1 MLMEGDQ
8 AMPAPLKQYLLA
20 SDFDQTLS
28 FKDSGM
34 VLAELLGI
42 AGFEQRVAGLAR
54 SNLVQQGGELAYLIS
69 HDPQFRGVRREHLL
83 EAGRRVR
90 LKSAIPAL
98 VDFMKRGIDGYRF
111 SFFVISAAPREIVI
125 AALDGVIPPEHIYGT
140 ELEFDAR
147 SGEVR
152 AIKRVPAGYG
162 KVAVIEELAQRLDIA
177 PDRIIYVGDGS
188 SDVHVM
194 LHVNNHD
201 GFTIA
206 VSENKQL
213 ARIARSTLQHHGA
226 HSRSTSSLASRR
238 HSELVRVLRVEP
250 ERVGKRSNGSRKN
263 LRNNIPGR
271 SRAGRRGMNHLAIE
285 CLGWSATAVFV
296 ASYFFDRQS
305 LLRRVQMIGALLW
318 MTYGILIHATPVI
331 FANILVFAAAAW
343 TAVRATRSNG

>member
-1 MLMEGDQ
+1 MTET
-8 AMPAPLKQYLLA
+8 APRHYLLA

-28 FKDSGM
+28 FNDSGL
-34 VLAELLGI
+34 VLSELLGI
-42 AGFEQRVAGLAR
+42 SGFENRVAGLAR
-54 SNLVQQGGELAYLIS
+54 SNLVQQGGELAYLIR
-69 HDPQFRGVRREHLL
+69 HDPEFRGVRREHLI

-98 VDFMKRGIDGYRF
+98 ADFMERGTEGYRF
-111 SFFVISAAPREIVI
+111 SFFIISAAPREIVI
-125 AALDGVIPPEHIYGT
+125 SALDGVIPPEHIYGT
-140 ELEFDAR
+140 ELDFDSH

-213 ARIARSTLQHHGA
+213 ARIARSTVLSDNSFSIMVPILDQLLHWQTGDIRTLFE
-226 HSRSTSSLASRR
+226 SYGMTLDGWEKERTD
-238 HSELVRVLRVEP
+238 RV
-250 ERVGKRSNGSRKN
+250 
-263 LRNNIPGR
+263 
-271 SRAGRRGMNHLAIE
+271 
-285 CLGWSATAVFV
+285 T
-296 ASYFFDRQS
+296 
-305 LLRRVQMIGALLW
+305 IGEN
-318 MTYGILIHATPVI
+318 P
-331 FANILVFAAAAW
+331 
-343 TAVRATRSNG
+343 

>member
-1 MLMEGDQ
+1 MTDT
-8 AMPAPLKQYLLA
+8 PLKHFLLA

-28 FKDSGM
+28 FNDSGL

-42 AGFEQRVAGLAR
+42 SGFEDRVAGLAR
-54 SNLVQQGGELAYLIS
+54 SNLVQQGGELAYLIR
-69 HDPQFRGVRREHLL
+69 HDPEFRGVRREHLV

-98 VDFMKRGIDGYRF
+98 VDFMARGTGGYRF

-125 AALDGVIPPEHIYGT
+125 SALAGVLPAEHIYGT
-140 ELEFDAR
+140 ELEFDSR

-162 KVAVIEELAQRLDIA
+162 KVAVIEELEHRLGVT
-177 PDRIIYVGDGS
+177 PDRMIYVGDGS

-213 ARIARSTLQHHGA
+213 ARIAKSTVL
-226 HSRSTSSLASRR
+226 
-238 HSELVRVLRVEP
+238 SENAFSIMVPVL
-250 ERVGKRSNGSRKN
+250 
-263 LRNNIPGR
+263 
-271 SRAGRRGMNHLAIE
+271 
-285 CLGWSATAVFV
+285 
-296 ASYFFDRQS
+296 DQ
-305 LLRRVQMIGALLW
+305 LLRWRTGDIRELFESYGLTLNEWEKDRTDRVRIGEVPSVGARTEVAAL
-318 MTYGILIHATPVI
+318 
-331 FANILVFAAAAW
+331 
-343 TAVRATRSNG
+343 